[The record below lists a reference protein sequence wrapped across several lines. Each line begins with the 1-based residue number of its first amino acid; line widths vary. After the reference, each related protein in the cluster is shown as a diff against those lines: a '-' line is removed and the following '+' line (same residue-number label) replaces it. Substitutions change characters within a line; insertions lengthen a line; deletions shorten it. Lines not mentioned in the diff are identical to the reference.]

1 MKHSINA
8 EQKGVKAA
16 VTTAFLL
23 LWAFQGI
30 GFGQT
35 AGSQDWKTLKGKHFL
50 IHIQPNASQD
60 ALFFGQKVL
69 TEAERYYDRIQ
80 TTLGHLNQDPW
91 LWDHRCHINLY
102 RDKQSYVKEAGRPS
116 WSSASASFDGVPTID
131 SHLGAKGFL
140 ETELPHEIAHLLFR
154 EYVGVDNA
162 NVPRWMDEGIA
173 LFNEK
178 SDRGS
183 MLDKMVRA
191 KAHEGRLISLAALS
205 GNFNNVELSGAK
217 WGSEESI
224 TLYYA
229 QSYSIIQFLVDRFGQ
244 PRFVEFVRS
253 LKNGGTVEQ
262 SLRKTYGTRFQ
273 NLASFENEWLKALN
287 FSKTS

>member
-1 MKHSINA
+1 MKHSINV

-102 RDKQSYVKEAGRPS
+102 RDKQAYVKEAGRPS
-116 WSSASASFDGVPTID
+116 WSSASASFDRPRSPVVQAADGRPDIRHRTIGPAAARSGRPDRVDRASFDGVPTID

-140 ETELPHEIAHLLFR
+140 ETELPH
-154 EYVGVDNA
+154 
-162 NVPRWMDEGIA
+162 
-173 LFNEK
+173 
-178 SDRGS
+178 
-183 MLDKMVRA
+183 
-191 KAHEGRLISLAALS
+191 
-205 GNFNNVELSGAK
+205 
-217 WGSEESI
+217 
-224 TLYYA
+224 
-229 QSYSIIQFLVDRFGQ
+229 
-244 PRFVEFVRS
+244 
-253 LKNGGTVEQ
+253 
-262 SLRKTYGTRFQ
+262 
-273 NLASFENEWLKALN
+273 
-287 FSKTS
+287 

>member
-8 EQKGVKAA
+8 EKRGVKAA
-16 VTTAFLL
+16 VTAAFLL
-23 LWAFQGI
+23 LCVFQVI

-35 AGSQDWKTLKGKHFL
+35 AGSQNWKTLKGKHF
-50 IHIQPNASQD
+50 IVHIQPNSSQE

-80 TTLGHLNQDPW
+80 STLGHLNQEPW
-91 LWDHRCHINLY
+91 LWDNRCHINLY

-154 EYVGVDNA
+154 EYVGVHNA

-178 SDRGS
+178 SARGAI
-183 MLDKMVRA
+183 LDKMVRV

-217 WGSEESI
+217 WGSEESV

-229 QSYSIIQFLVDRFGQ
+229 QAYSIVQFLVDRFGQ

-253 LKNGGTVEQ
+253 LKNGGTVEE

>member
-16 VTTAFLL
+16 VTAAFLL
-23 LWAFQGI
+23 LCVFQGI

-35 AGSQDWKTLKGKHFL
+35 AGSQDWKTLKGKHF
-50 IHIQPNASQD
+50 IVHIQPNASQE

-102 RDKQSYVKEAGRPS
+102 RDKQAYVKEAGRPS

-140 ETELPHEIAHLLFR
+140 EAELPHEIAHLLFR
-154 EYVGVDNA
+154 EYVGVHNA

-178 SDRGS
+178 SARGAI
-183 MLDKMVRA
+183 LDKMVRV

-229 QSYSIIQFLVDRFGQ
+229 QAYSIVQFLVDRFGQ

-253 LKNGGTVEQ
+253 LKNGGTVDA